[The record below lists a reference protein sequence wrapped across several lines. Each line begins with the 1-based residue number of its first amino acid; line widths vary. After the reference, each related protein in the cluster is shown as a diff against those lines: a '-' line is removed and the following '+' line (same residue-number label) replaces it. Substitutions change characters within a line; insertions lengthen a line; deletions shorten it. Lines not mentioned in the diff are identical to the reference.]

1 MFSMFLIEI
10 CVILLL
16 FKYVSVGNMSK
27 RVQQHLNKKKK
38 SVFLATRPK
47 RSPKMTR
54 QSQNQNDTCRWN
66 LYPDGLFSV
75 SVTYNHLVTF
85 MPLKFRIF
93 RIQILFL
100 VNFGT
105 VLPRWKYLFF
115 LCDYFWI
122 NCQLMNNLTREDFP
136 FWMSSNHVHSAEQVW
151 RLLNIYFGNATTIL

>member
-75 SVTYNHLVTF
+75 SVTYNDLVTNYVSQIQNIQDSN
-85 MPLKFRIF
+85 PILSKFWNSAVPIKVLVFSWR
-93 RIQILFL
+93 LFL
-100 VNFGT
+100 DR
-105 VLPRWKYLFF
+105 LR
-115 LCDYFWI
+115 
-122 NCQLMNNLTREDFP
+122 TRE
-136 FWMSSNHVHSAEQVW
+136 Q
-151 RLLNIYFGNATTIL
+151 LNKRRILILNV